1 MRCQWNLIMKIA
13 KFIYATGDECSDLFF
28 ASGLHTP
35 DAYIWFE
42 IQDERAVIL
51 SALEYGRGLKEC
63 REGVA
68 VYPLEEFFDKGK
80 ISPVEE
86 VMCKMASRFEIE
98 QFSVPYDFPLGLAEK
113 ARNSGLIIV
122 PSEGVFFPE
131 REFKQED
138 EIRKITEA
146 MQITED
152 AMQTAI
158 RMIADSSVD
167 KSGQLVLNGKVLCS
181 EDVRTEI
188 EVRIMRNR
196 GVATDTIV
204 ACGPQGA
211 DPHCCGY
218 GPLHAG
224 KPIIID
230 IFPRVAATGY
240 YGDLTRTVVKGKAPS
255 LVLKA
260 YEAVKNVRDQAKSE
274 LKVGVIP
281 ADIHKKTL
289 KRLSAYGFDTG
300 KNEQGNYGFFHSLG
314 HGLGLDV
321 HEAPRLSPANTQPL
335 QGGEVVTV
343 EPGIY
348 YPEWGGI
355 RLEDVVWIRPDS
367 CKCLTLIDSILEID

>member
-1 MRCQWNLIMKIA
+1 MKSA
-13 KFIYATGDECSDLFF
+13 KFIYAAGSECSDLFF
-28 ASGLHTP
+28 ASGLLTP
-35 DAYIWFE
+35 DPYIWFE
-42 IQDERAVIL
+42 NQEERAVIL

-80 ISPVEE
+80 VSSTVE
-86 VMCKMASRFEIE
+86 VMCKMAKRFEIE
-98 QFSVPYDFPLGLAEK
+98 QFTVPYDFPLGLAEK

-122 PSEGVFFPE
+122 PVEGVFFPE
-131 REFKQED
+131 REFKSED
-138 EIRKITEA
+138 EVRKISDA
-146 MQITED
+146 MRITED

-167 KSGQLVLNGKVLCS
+167 NSGQLVLDGKVLCS
-181 EDVRTEI
+181 EDVRREI
-188 EVRIMRNR
+188 EIRIMRNG
-196 GVATDTIV
+196 GVGSDTIV

-218 GPLHAG
+218 GPLLAG
-224 KPIIID
+224 KTIIID
-230 IFPRVAATGY
+230 IFPKVTVTGY

-255 LVLKA
+255 IVQKA
-260 YEAVKNVRDQAKSE
+260 YDAVKSVRDKAKSE
-274 LKVGVIP
+274 LKAGVIP

-289 KRLSAYGFDTG
+289 KRLSSYGFDTG
-300 KNEQGNYGFFHSLG
+300 KNDQGNYGFFHGLG

-343 EPGIY
+343 EPGVY

-355 RLEDVVWIRPDS
+355 RLEDVVVIRPDS
-367 CKCLTLIDSILEID
+367 CKYLTHIDSILEID